1 MKLTLSKKQKLII
14 LIGTLSLVLLIVI
27 GQFLLLS
34 PLKSDLESKELTLAT
49 EQKLLETIG
58 QNKDDETK
66 KVAED
71 TRGLQKK
78 VPVKPLQEQFILD
91 LEKAENVSKSK
102 ILTMGFTKDT
112 DVTVETAQPA
122 AEGTEGTAA
131 AETTSETTA
140 TTGDPAAQDP
150 AAAQQ
155 QAASPSTGL
164 KKLSVSLSVESSS
177 YEDIEKFISTL
188 ESLNRIVV
196 VESVNYSGG
205 EEITTLEQEKKPLT
219 YSLTVSAYYLPT
231 LNDLIAE
238 LPKIDAPAPANK
250 KNPLSTTPDTTA
262 VR

>member
-34 PLKSDLESKELTLAT
+34 PLKSDLESKEQTLAT

-66 KVAED
+66 KVTED
-71 TRGLQKK
+71 TRELQKK

-112 DVTVETAQPA
+112 DVTVETAQTGA
-122 AEGTEGTAA
+122 EGTAA
-131 AETTSETTA
+131 AENAENNTETTA
-140 TTGDPAAQDP
+140 ATGDTATQDP
-150 AAAQQ
+150 VAQQ

-164 KKLSVSLSVESSS
+164 KKLSVSLSVESPS
-177 YEDIEKFISTL
+177 YEDIEKFIGTL

-262 VR
+262 AR